1 MTQKEE
7 QKEDYL
13 GVAPINSIIK
23 KMKKEYDKDP
33 VDWRVIG
40 ARDKEGNNDMF
51 ITKKPNT
58 YWLKS
63 KELSPYSALTMGTTL
78 RNIDKDIDERIGK
91 EMSADDLLRIF
102 GMIVPIKK
110 DQSVI
115 ASGIEKYSQQEGNYL
130 KKIIKERDPNIS
142 FHLARRVDEEFTK
155 RYPQRRGL
163 YI

>member
-23 KMKKEYDKDP
+23 RMKKEYDKDP

-40 ARDKEGNNDMF
+40 ASDKEGNNDMF

-63 KELSPYSALTMGTTL
+63 KQLSPYSALTMGTSI
-78 RNIDKDIDERIGK
+78 RNIDKDIDEKIGK
-91 EMSADDLLRIF
+91 EMSADEMLRIF

-110 DQSVI
+110 NKSVI
-115 ASGIEKYSQQEGNYL
+115 ASGIEKYSQKEGDYL

-155 RYPQRRGL
+155 KYPQRRGL